1 MTSVGW
7 SNKGGHLAVGTDNGN
22 TEIWDI
28 NHGKVIRTL
37 GDHHGRISSIAWNGS
52 TLSTGSR
59 DRMILSRDL
68 RMKQS
73 ITHKHIGHK
82 QEICGLKWSFD
93 G

>member
-1 MTSVGW
+1 VTSVGW

-68 RMKQS
+68 RMK
-73 ITHKHIGHK
+73 
-82 QEICGLKWSFD
+82 
-93 G
+93 

>member
-1 MTSVGW
+1 M
-7 SNKGGHLAVGTDNGN
+7 GTDNGN

-68 RMKQS
+68 RMK
-73 ITHKHIGHK
+73 
-82 QEICGLKWSFD
+82 
-93 G
+93 